1 MGSSGRLPV
10 ASGRDV
16 IKALSKVGFR
26 VVRQKGSH
34 VRLEKVEGEK
44 VIKLTV
50 PMHQTL
56 KKGTLRQIITDAEL
70 DMESFVKLLD

>member
-1 MGSSGRLPV
+1 MPV
-10 ASGRDV
+10 ASGKDV

-44 VIKLTV
+44 IIKLTV
-50 PMHQTL
+50 PMHKTL

-70 DMESFVKLLD
+70 DMDGFLKLLD

>member
-1 MGSSGRLPV
+1 LGSSGRLPV
-10 ASGRDV
+10 ASGKDV

-44 VIKLTV
+44 IIKLTV

-56 KKGTLRQIITDAEL
+56 KKGTLREIITDAVL
-70 DMESFVKLLD
+70 DMDVFLKLLD

>member
-1 MGSSGRLPV
+1 LGSSGRLPV
-10 ASGRDV
+10 ASGKDI

-34 VRLEKVEGEK
+34 VRLERVEGEK
-44 VIKLTV
+44 IIKLTV

-70 DMESFVKLLD
+70 DMDSFLKLLD

>member
-1 MGSSGRLPV
+1 MSGRLPV
-10 ASGRDV
+10 ASGKDV
-16 IKALSKVGFR
+16 IKALGKAGFR

-56 KKGTLRQIITDAEL
+56 KKGTLRQIIADAEMDVEDYL
-70 DMESFVKLLD
+70 KLLG